1 MDSIEPAGADTRPTR
16 ELGFVPRDPTDTLYD
31 TVRYIRERF
40 MGSDVLTRA
49 S

>member
-1 MDSIEPAGADTRPTR
+1 MAGHYWYFESDKAARD
-16 ELGFVPRDPTDTLYD
+16 LGFVARDPTDTLYD
-31 TVRYIRERF
+31 TIRHIREHF